1 MSRRVNNFVNFALDR
16 LKYSHRDAELDEAKQ
31 YLESWL
37 GDITNLTS
45 VDETAA
51 QRLSV
56 SINGPVYKI
65 QVLDDSLTFTFSR
78 KNIEVSY
85 LSNDGENNSEFDTL
99 VYHRGNLVSEKFE
112 IIFSDILFEKYLDWL
127 RRTLRT
133 FVEDL

>member
-85 LSNDGENNSEFDTL
+85 
-99 VYHRGNLVSEKFE
+99 
-112 IIFSDILFEKYLDWL
+112 
-127 RRTLRT
+127 
-133 FVEDL
+133 